1 MEMRFSRKCSDSE
14 SKISEYQTRL
24 QAYENIEKELD
35 EVIMQAAEGKLWS
48 LNICI

>member
-24 QAYENIEKELD
+24 QVYIGHSISIGRSLD
-35 EVIMQAAEGKLWS
+35 
-48 LNICI
+48 ICM